1 MSKEVE
7 TKVAVIKLI
16 TGEEILATMKLNL
29 NENVL
34 VNFPACA
41 YPTPDGRVSLRPWM
55 YCIENL
61 TLEAWIP
68 ISPMSVITI
77 CTPVKEMEDAYN
89 ELKEKHFSA
98 IHRPTVEEQ
107 KVILSG
113 SNTIH

>member
-1 MSKEVE
+1 MSKKVE

-16 TGEEILATMKLNL
+16 TGEELLATMKLNF

-34 VNFPACA
+34 VNFPVCA

-55 YCIENL
+55 DCIENL